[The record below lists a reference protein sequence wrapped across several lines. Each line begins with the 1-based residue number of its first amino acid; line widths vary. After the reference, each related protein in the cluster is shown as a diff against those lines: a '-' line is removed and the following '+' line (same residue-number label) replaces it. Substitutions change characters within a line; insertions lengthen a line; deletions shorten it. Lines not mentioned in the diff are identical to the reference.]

1 MTHLTENFTLEELC
15 ASPTA
20 RRLGI
25 DNTPNP
31 VQFENLLRLCENVL
45 QPLRDAVGR
54 PVVVTSGFRCA
65 ALNAAVGG
73 ARHSQHICGQ
83 AADLVPPTRPADCH
97 TDLRTRMAQRWNDL
111 CEMLHITAVELP
123 FDQLIVE
130 LRYRNG
136 ALADMWMHV
145 SFKAGSNRRQILL
158 CSDASGSLA
167 TTPVDTLD
175 DLKV

>member
-83 AADLVPPTRPADCH
+83 AADLVPPSRPADCR
-97 TDLRTRMAQRWNDL
+97 TDLRTRMATRWNDL
-111 CEMLHITAVELP
+111 REMLRITAVELP
-123 FDQLIVE
+123 FDQLIAE

-136 ALADMWMHV
+136 ALADLWMHV
-145 SFKAGSNRRQILL
+145 SFKASSNRRQMLL

-167 TTPVDTLD
+167 TTALDTLD